1 MAEDINEA
9 SFNKLLTS
17 LTNNDVVD
25 PEYASTL
32 LVIKEYIN
40 QINYKI
46 LSLNKKS
53 KKNTRSLEY
62 IGGNSIVNNY
72 VQKR

>member
-1 MAEDINEA
+1 MTDDINEA
-9 SFNKLLTS
+9 NFNKLLTN
-17 LTNNDVVD
+17 LANNINID

-32 LVIKEYIN
+32 QVIKELIN
-40 QINYKI
+40 QINYKV

-53 KKNTRSLEY
+53 KKNTRSLDY